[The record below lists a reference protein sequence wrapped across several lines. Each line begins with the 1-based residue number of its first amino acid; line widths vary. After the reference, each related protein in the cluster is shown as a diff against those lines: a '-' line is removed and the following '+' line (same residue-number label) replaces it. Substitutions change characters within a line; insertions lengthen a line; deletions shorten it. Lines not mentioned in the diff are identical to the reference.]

1 MARVQGSR
9 VKRGICDAAVGG
21 VDQEAPSESVL
32 AGDLIVADAIYLSW
46 LNSMFVR
53 GVADKN
59 IASLLLQAVRVQTKA
74 VLESVASA
82 SVHRALVLLN
92 LLAGMLSVQLPFA
105 ILGIGTPFGGGE
117 ALWAAMCL
125 ATDDVNRNVGA
136 GRRGARAQC

>member
-1 MARVQGSR
+1 M
-9 VKRGICDAAVGG
+9 
-21 VDQEAPSESVL
+21 
-32 AGDLIVADAIYLSW
+32 
-46 LNSMFVR
+46 
-53 GVADKN
+53 
-59 IASLLLQAVRVQTKA
+59 LLQAVRVQTKA

-105 ILGIGTPFGGGE
+105 ILGIGAPFGGGE
-117 ALWAAMCL
+117 ALWAAICL